1 VGDLTPQPP
10 LRKRRG
16 GVCAIV
22 PDSPSPLA
30 ERGLGGEVP
39 AGLTLR
45 PRTFG
50 ELLDH
55 SLELYRRNFVTLF
68 GIYALT
74 AVPYVAISTPLTLRS
89 LTAGPSADLAAS
101 LTAIAL
107 GLLVP
112 LLYTTLVSPIT
123 CGAMTIAVSERF
135 LGRPAALLSAYAR
148 VVTHGPALIGSLL
161 VVTVPFLIILALA
174 MVAVV
179 VAAVLL
185 VGVLKLGGEL
195 SQVVGLATVFWL
207 PTMAVLLL
215 AFVSL
220 CGFIPA
226 AVVLEG
232 RGVGSVMRSLQLV
245 WPQRWRVAGLF
256 GMLLLMVALA
266 SAYLRLPSQL
276 LAGTA
281 GLEGS
286 ASSTL
291 LGALAMQVGIMLAD
305 PIRMVGVTL
314 TYYDVRIRSEG
325 FDLDWLARELGSARE
340 GEPS

>member
-1 VGDLTPQPP
+1 MGDLTPQPP
-10 LRKRRG
+10 LRERTAGARN
-16 GVCAIV
+16 A
-22 PDSPSPLA
+22 PSPPS
-30 ERGLGGEVP
+30 ERGLGGEVH
-39 AGLTLR
+39 AGLLLR
-45 PRTFG
+45 PREFG
-50 ELLDH
+50 EVLDH

-68 GIYALT
+68 GIYAVT

-89 LTAGPSADLAAS
+89 LTAGPSADLAGS
-101 LTAIAL
+101 LTAIGL

-112 LLYTTLVSPIT
+112 LLYTTIVAPIT

-135 LGRPAALLSAYAR
+135 LGRPAALLAAYRR
-148 VVTHGPALIGSLL
+148 VLGRAPALIGSLL
-161 VVTVPFLIILALA
+161 VVTLPFLVLLAVA

-179 VAAVLL
+179 VAAVAL
-185 VGVLKLGGEL
+185 VGALRLGGEMR
-195 SQVVGLATVFWL
+195 QVVGLATVLWL
-207 PTMAVLLL
+207 PTMTLLL
-215 AFVSL
+215 LLFMSL

-232 RGVGSVMRSLQLV
+232 RGLDSIARSLQLA
-245 WPQRWRVAGLF
+245 WPQRWRVSGLF
-256 GMLLLMVALA
+256 AMLLLMVVLA

-286 ASSTL
+286 ASSAL

-314 TYYDVRIRSEG
+314 TYYDLRIRSEG
-325 FDLDWLARELGSARE
+325 FDLDWLARELGSARK
-340 GEPS
+340 GEPA